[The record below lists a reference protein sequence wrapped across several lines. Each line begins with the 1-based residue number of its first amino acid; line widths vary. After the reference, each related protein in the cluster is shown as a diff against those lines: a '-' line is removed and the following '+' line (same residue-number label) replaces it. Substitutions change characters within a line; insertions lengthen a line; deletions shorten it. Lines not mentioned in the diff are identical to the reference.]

1 MRIPTRIYDDISDTL
16 YISFAPGETGT
27 GVEINENLLLR
38 INKAERRAVGLSIF
52 DYSLL
57 AQPTE
62 TGRRSLPLTGLSEV
76 SRETRAIIFDILSH
90 PPVAG
95 ILTLSSYTP
104 CLHESIQLVSFRDF
118 ASDGIRIGLL
128 LTPIHCWLL
137 PIK

>member
-1 MRIPTRIYDDISDTL
+1 MYDDISDTL

-90 PPVAG
+90 PPVAD

-104 CLHESIQLVSFRDF
+104 CLHESIPLVSFRD
-118 ASDGIRIGLL
+118 AISPV
-128 LTPIHCWLL
+128 TA
-137 PIK
+137 